1 MKDIMKIIALLAIVA
16 IILAIYYGI
25 AVSDLPEWFKFAL
38 LK

>member
-1 MKDIMKIIALLAIVA
+1 MEDIIKIISLLAIVA

-25 AVSDLPEWFKFAL
+25 AVSDLPDWFKFAL